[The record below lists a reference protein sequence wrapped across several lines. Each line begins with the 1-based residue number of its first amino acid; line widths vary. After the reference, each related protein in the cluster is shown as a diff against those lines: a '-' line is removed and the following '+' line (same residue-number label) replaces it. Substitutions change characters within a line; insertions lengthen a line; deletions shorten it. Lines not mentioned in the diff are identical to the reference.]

1 MTQNITKIFLLSFT
15 TGCIENKITKQEPVD
30 DTFPVIAVS
39 PELVDFGYIDMG
51 ESRSESVTISNIGND
66 DLEVSNISL
75 AMNSAFTLT
84 IPQPITS
91 LAPGEEA
98 SFTVTYEA
106 LRESDTGKV
115 FVENN
120 DTTNPDLEVPLIGR
134 ASYPALLIDPD
145 PYIFNY
151 AEIGDHL
158 EGNIALQS
166 VGQASLIVDSVLLMG
181 EGFSL
186 ETPELPITLEPEESY
201 PLTVYFDPLEEKRY
215 EGTLWVSSNSP
226 AGTQSSEVFGNV
238 GSGSISGRLC
248 DPSGEGWVVGATV
261 YVSIDYNGD
270 GIEDQRIQTTTDA
283 DGYFVL
289 EGVPTGIHT
298 VYAEKGSF
306 SVAMEIDFPGGNY
319 EFEEEYCLDPT
330 SVNIAVVGGDYDH
343 IEQILSDLDLDY
355 DMFGPATYRDL
366 LYDSQ
371 RLADYD
377 IVFFN
382 CGMPFSWLESRT
394 LVANNL
400 ANFVAD
406 GGSVY
411 SSDWAHLVVEAAWP
425 DKIDFYGDDDQFND
439 PTMSLDLADSAYVG
453 RATNTNG
460 EVLDQT
466 MIMAL
471 GSTSADIIY
480 DLDAWVVPLSVGG
493 GASVMIQGSAP
504 TWDITTGNPATTYD
518 NVPLAV
524 RFDTGGTVIYTTF
537 HNELQ
542 ITMDME
548 IALKEI
554 ILSL

>member
-1 MTQNITKIFLLSFT
+1 MICNKKELWLMVFSL
-15 TGCIENKITKQEPVD
+15 GCIENKITKKEPVD
-30 DTFPVIAVS
+30 DTFPIITVD

-51 ESRSESVTISNIGND
+51 ESRTESVVISNIGND
-66 DLEVSNISL
+66 NLEISNISL
-75 AMNSAFTLT
+75 ALNSAFTLT
-84 IPQPITS
+84 IPEPITELS
-91 LAPGEEA
+91 PGEEA
-98 SFTVTYEA
+98 TFTVTYQA

-115 FVENN
+115 FIENN
-120 DTTNPDLEVPLIGR
+120 DSTNADLEVPLIGK

-151 AEIGDHL
+151 AEVGDHM
-158 EGNIALQS
+158 EGSIALQS
-166 VGQASLIVDSVLLMG
+166 AGQAELIIDSILLMG

-186 ETPELPITLEPEESY
+186 EESVLPITLNPEESY

-215 EGTLWVSSNSP
+215 DGTLWVSSNSP
-226 AGTQSSEVFGNV
+226 AGSQSSEVFGNV

-248 DPSGEGWVVGATV
+248 DPSGNGWVVGATV

-270 GIEDQRIQTTTDA
+270 GIEDQRIQTTTDSE
-283 DGYFVL
+283 GYFVL
-289 EGVPTGIHT
+289 EGVPTGVHT
-298 VYAEKGSF
+298 VYAQKGSY
-306 SVAMEIDFPGGNY
+306 SAAIEIDFPGGNY

-330 SVNIAVVGGDYDH
+330 TVNIAVVGGDYDH
-343 IEQILSDLDLDY
+343 IEQILSDLELDY

-371 RLADYD
+371 RLAEYD
-377 IVFFN
+377 IIFFN
-382 CGMPFSWLESRT
+382 CGMPFSWLDSRS

-400 ANFVAD
+400 SNFVTD

-411 SSDWAHLVVEAAWP
+411 SSDWAHLIVEAAWP
-425 DKIDFYGDDDQFND
+425 DKIDFYGNDGAFND
-439 PTMSLDLADSAYVG
+439 PSTSLDLTDSAYVG
-453 RATNTNG
+453 RATNTNA

-471 GSTSADIIY
+471 GSTTANIVY
-480 DLDAWVVPLSVGG
+480 DLDAWVVPLSVSTDS
-493 GASVMIQGSAP
+493 SVMIQGSAP
-504 TWDITTGNPATTYD
+504 TWDITTGSPATTYN
-518 NVPLAV
+518 NVPLAI
-524 RFDTGGTVIYTTF
+524 RFDSGGTVIYTTF